1 MNPFVHMF
9 ANRSDGRYYTMQ
21 AVQTNF
27 MSVSTRSWSPGGLMS
42 YGPNQADLYRRAA
55 DYVDKILRGAKPG
68 DIPVEQPR
76 KFDLVI
82 NPDDRQGAQADDPG
96 IVPIAR
102 RRGDRMKRRGGDVT
116 VTSEPGKGSVFTVR
130 LPGSAD
136 S

>member
-21 AVQTNF
+21 AV
-27 MSVSTRSWSPGGLMS
+27 GGLMS